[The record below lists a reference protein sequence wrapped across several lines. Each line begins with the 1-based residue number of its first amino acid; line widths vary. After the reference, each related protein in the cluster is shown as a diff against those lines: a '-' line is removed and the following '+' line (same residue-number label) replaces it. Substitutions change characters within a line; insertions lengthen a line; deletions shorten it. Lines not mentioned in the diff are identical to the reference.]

1 MQAGVAGAVGAAIAI
16 GAWIFAI
23 RVLSGIA
30 IVVGGFGLVMAV
42 LTFVRVAARR

>member
-23 RVLSGIA
+23 PVLSGIA
-30 IVVGGFGLVMAV
+30 IVVGGFLLVMAV
-42 LTFVRVAARR
+42 LVAARR